1 MMSAFLFSG
10 VIDEQG
16 KLAKLLKCI
25 QQEIIL
31 PPVMDLRMKV
41 YEEGKFKY
49 KDVKVD
55 FIFISFIYF
64 LIVSKT
70 K

>member
-55 FIFISFIYF
+55 LIFISFI
-64 LIVSKT
+64 LIISKT